1 MFSCASQKGTQPRI
15 LTLDVAAAELDYSVS
30 LTQLTQ
36 QDGCYDYF
44 MIEEQP
50 PRDKLLST
58 HRHYY
63 PIKLDWIGLTMSGKV
78 EVEG

>member
-1 MFSCASQKGTQPRI
+1 MCVAEGDTAQDI
-15 LTLDVAAAELDYSVS
+15 NTLDVAAAELDYSVS

-78 EVEG
+78 EVDG